1 MTNGLWILKNLKLEG
16 EKTPSVKFVN
26 PIEGQLQ
33 RMKQVQEDAIRSM
46 AEEKQKEERYNQDV
60 LNTLR
65 NIEKNTGD
73 ISSLVSLVQS
83 SGDKQDEIINVL
95 KKVMEISQ
103 AKTEEEA
110 DTLYRNVM
118 DNANQLNEDVETAT
132 KLIGFGKIV
141 WLAVKEYL
149 KNPS

>member
-1 MTNGLWILKNLKLEG
+1 MDYDILKNLKLEG

-83 SGDKQDEIINVL
+83 SGDKQDEIIYVL

-141 WLAVKEYL
+141 WLAVKEYI

>member
-1 MTNGLWILKNLKLEG
+1 M
-16 EKTPSVKFVN
+16 PSVKIVN
-26 PIEGQLQ
+26 PLEGHSQKINQ
-33 RMKQVQEDAIRSM
+33 IQEDAQRQM
-46 AEEKQKEERYNQDV
+46 DEAKQKEERYNQDV
-60 LNTLR
+60 LNTLK

-83 SGDKQDEIINVL
+83 CGDKQDEIINVL

-110 DTLYRNVM
+110 DSLYRNVM

-141 WLAVKEYL
+141 WLAVKEYI
-149 KNPS
+149 KNSS